1 MGMTL
6 SIQLPPCVHCV
17 SVSGAWPRRHV
28 FVALTFLGCV
38 IAYTDRVNMSVAAVA
53 MKEHFGWTQ
62 TEKGLV
68 LSAFFIGY
76 MACMFIAGLFATLF
90 GGKRVAIVAVITWS
104 MFTLLTPLAA
114 NVSVPVLIAARI
126 AMGMGEAGL
135 FPATYELFGRWIPL
149 LERARAASRFVSG
162 IPIGTVIGLTVSGWL
177 VGRYGWSLPFY
188 VFGIAGLF
196 WVVLWYW
203 QVQNDPRTDV
213 HMKVQERDLL
223 ESFRAAGDSAME
235 RVPWRRLLL
244 SWPVLAILVGQFAN
258 GWTLYVLLSWLPSYF
273 RDVQGVS
280 IENAGLFSAGP
291 WLAMAITMN
300 IGGAVSDRRIRK
312 GTSVTRMRKMM
323 QCGGLLTSGIFLL
336 ATRGAHT
343 PSIAL
348 ILLIGA
354 TAALGFTW
362 SGFAAGVLDIAPR
375 HGGLLVGFTNT
386 IGQIPG
392 IVGVAVTGWLVDVTG
407 TYTAAFVL
415 TAAIS
420 LLGAIVF
427 GTFFDARPIVD

>member
-1 MGMTL
+1 M
-6 SIQLPPCVHCV
+6 V
-17 SVSGAWPRRHV
+17 
-28 FVALTFLGCV
+28 VALTFLGCV
-38 IAYTDRVNMSVAAVA
+38 IAYTDRVNISVAAVA

-62 TEKGLV
+62 SEKGLV
-68 LSAFFIGY
+68 LSAFFVGY
-76 MACMFIAGLFATLF
+76 MLCMFIAGVIATRF
-90 GGKRVAIVAVITWS
+90 GGKRIAGGAVIIWS

-114 NVSVPVLIAARI
+114 SLSIPTLIATRI
-126 AMGMGEAGL
+126 AMGMGESGL

-162 IPIGTVIGLTVSGWL
+162 IPLGTVIGLTASGWL
-177 VGRYGWSLPFY
+177 VGRYGWSMPFY
-188 VFGIAGLF
+188 VFGVAGLL
-196 WVVLWYW
+196 WMVLWFW
-203 QVQNDPRTDV
+203 QVENDPRADV
-213 HMKVQERDLL
+213 RVGAYERGLL
-223 ESFRAAGDSAME
+223 ESFRAVGDTEKRSM
-235 RVPWRRLLL
+235 PWRRLLL
-244 SWPVLAILVGQFAN
+244 SRPVLAILVGQFAG
-258 GWTLYVLLSWLPSYF
+258 GWTLNVLLSWLPSYF

-291 WLAMAITMN
+291 WLAMALAMN
-300 IGGAVSDRRIRK
+300 IGGAVSDRMIRK
-312 GTSVTRMRKMM
+312 GTSVTKMRKIM
-323 QCGGLLTSGIFLL
+323 QCGGLIVSGVFLL
-336 ATRGAHT
+336 VMRGAHS

-348 ILLIGA
+348 VFLIVA

-362 SGFAAGVLDIAPR
+362 CGFAAGVLDIAPR

-415 TAAIS
+415 AAAIS

-427 GTFFDARPIVD
+427 GIFFNARPIVD